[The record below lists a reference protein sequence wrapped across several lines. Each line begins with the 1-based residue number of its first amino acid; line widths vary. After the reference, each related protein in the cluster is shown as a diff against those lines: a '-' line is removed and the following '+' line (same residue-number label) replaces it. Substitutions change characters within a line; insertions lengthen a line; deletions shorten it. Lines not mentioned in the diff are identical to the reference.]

1 MLREYKVMKMET
13 LLQIILIIDLTWIAF
28 LEKSENNVK
37 HILKVVFADK
47 TRSVNN
53 LIYGI

>member
-1 MLREYKVMKMET
+1 MKKET

-47 TRSVNN
+47 IQSVNN